1 MKEEKVLKIFERC
14 GGILK
19 GHFLL
24 SSGLHSPDYLQA
36 AKVFQYPEYATL
48 ISEELALR
56 FKREKID
63 LVIGPAI
70 GGILLSFELGR
81 ILKKRTIFAE
91 REEGKMRLRRG
102 FSIQKGEKC
111 LVVEDVITTGA
122 STKEVLDLVRENK
135 AEAVGIAAIIERSKE
150 PLIKSGVDFGVR
162 KEVLAHIPL
171 ITYSEKNCPLCKKKV
186 PLIKPGSRR

>member
-1 MKEEKVLKIFERC
+1 M
-14 GGILK
+14 LK

-24 SSGLHSPDYLQA
+24 SSGLHSPDYLQV

-48 ISEELALR
+48 LSRELALR
-56 FKREKID
+56 FKKEKID

-70 GGILLSFELGR
+70 GGILLSFEMGK
-81 ILKKRTIFAE
+81 ILKVKTIFAE

-122 STKEVLDLVRENK
+122 STKEVIDLVKRSK
-135 AEAVGIAAIIERSKE
+135 ADVVGIAAIIERSKE
-150 PLIKSGVDFGVR
+150 PIDFKAR
-162 KEVLAHIPL
+162 KEVLLRIPL
-171 ITYSEKNCPLCKKKV
+171 ITYSEKNCPLCKKKA
-186 PLIKPGSRR
+186 PLIKPGSRTIL

>member
-1 MKEEKVLKIFERC
+1 MKEKEVLKIFQKC
-14 GGILK
+14 GGMLK

-24 SSGLHSPDYLQA
+24 SSGLHSPDYLQV

-48 ISEELALR
+48 LSRELALR
-56 FKREKID
+56 FKKEKID

-70 GGILLSFELGR
+70 GGILLSFEMGK
-81 ILKKRTIFAE
+81 ILKVKTIFAE

-122 STKEVLDLVRENK
+122 STKEVIDLVKRSK
-135 AEAVGIAAIIERSKE
+135 ADVVGIAAIIERSKD
-150 PLIKSGVDFGVR
+150 PIDFKAR
-162 KEVLAHIPL
+162 KEVLLRIPL
-171 ITYSEKNCPLCKKKV
+171 ITYSEKNCPLCKKKA
-186 PLIKPGSRR
+186 PLIKPGSRTIL

>member
-1 MKEEKVLKIFERC
+1 MSKKEVLKIFAEC

-24 SSGLHSPDYLQA
+24 SSGLHSSDYLQA

-48 ISEELALR
+48 LSQELTLR
-56 FKREKID
+56 FEKERID

-70 GGILLSFELGR
+70 GGILLSFEMGR

-122 STKEVLDLVRENK
+122 STKEVIDLVRRNK
-135 AEAVGIAAIIERSKE
+135 ANVIGIAAIIERSKE
-150 PLIKSGVDFGVR
+150 PLIKSGVDFKVR
-162 KEVLAHIPL
+162 KEVLLQIPL
-171 ITYSEKNCPLCKKKV
+171 ITYSEENCPLCKKKI
-186 PLIKPGSRR
+186 PLTKPGSRK

>member
-1 MKEEKVLKIFERC
+1 MKEKEVLKIFQKC
-14 GGILK
+14 GGMLK

-48 ISEELALR
+48 LSRELALR
-56 FKREKID
+56 FKKEKID

-70 GGILLSFELGR
+70 GGILLSFEMGK
-81 ILKKRTIFAE
+81 ILKVKTIFAE

-122 STKEVLDLVRENK
+122 STKEVIDLVKRSK
-135 AEAVGIAAIIERSKE
+135 ADVVGIAAIIERSKE
-150 PLIKSGVDFGVR
+150 PIDFKAR
-162 KEVLAHIPL
+162 KEVLLRIPL
-171 ITYSEKNCPLCKKKV
+171 ITYSEKNCPLCKKKA
-186 PLIKPGSRR
+186 PLIKPGSRTIL

>member
-1 MKEEKVLKIFERC
+1 MKEKEVLKIFQKC
-14 GGILK
+14 GGMLK

-24 SSGLHSPDYLQA
+24 SSGLHSPDYLQV

-48 ISEELALR
+48 LSRELALR
-56 FKREKID
+56 FKKEKID

-70 GGILLSFELGR
+70 GGILLSFEMGK
-81 ILKKRTIFAE
+81 ILKVKTIFAE

-122 STKEVLDLVRENK
+122 STKEVIDLVKRSK
-135 AEAVGIAAIIERSKE
+135 ADVVGIAAIIERSKE
-150 PLIKSGVDFGVR
+150 PIDFKAR
-162 KEVLAHIPL
+162 KEVLLRIPL
-171 ITYSEKNCPLCKKKV
+171 ITYSEKNCPLCKKKA
-186 PLIKPGSRR
+186 PLIKPGSRTIL

>member
-1 MKEEKVLKIFERC
+1 MKEKEVLKIFQKC
-14 GGILK
+14 GGMLK

-24 SSGLHSPDYLQA
+24 SSGLHSPDYLQV

-48 ISEELALR
+48 LSRELALR
-56 FKREKID
+56 FKKKKID

-70 GGILLSFELGR
+70 GGILLSFEMGK
-81 ILKKRTIFAE
+81 ILKVKTIFAE

-122 STKEVLDLVRENK
+122 STKEVIDLVKRSK
-135 AEAVGIAAIIERSKE
+135 ADVVGIAAIIERSKE
-150 PLIKSGVDFGVR
+150 PIDFKAR
-162 KEVLAHIPL
+162 KEVLLRIPL
-171 ITYSEKNCPLCKKKV
+171 ITYSEKNCPLCKKKA
-186 PLIKPGSRR
+186 PLIKPGSRTIL

>member
-1 MKEEKVLKIFERC
+1 MKEKKVLKIFQKC
-14 GGILK
+14 GGMLK

-24 SSGLHSPDYLQA
+24 SSGLHSPDYLQV

-48 ISEELALR
+48 LSRELALR
-56 FKREKID
+56 FKKEKID

-70 GGILLSFELGR
+70 GGILLSFEMGK
-81 ILKKRTIFAE
+81 ILKVKTIFAE

-122 STKEVLDLVRENK
+122 STKEVIDLVKRSK
-135 AEAVGIAAIIERSKE
+135 ADVVGIAAIIERSKE
-150 PLIKSGVDFGVR
+150 PIDFKAR
-162 KEVLAHIPL
+162 KEVLLRIPL
-171 ITYSEKNCPLCKKKV
+171 ITYSEKNCPLCKKKA
-186 PLIKPGSRR
+186 PLIKPGSRTIL

>member
-1 MKEEKVLKIFERC
+1 MKEKEVLKIFQKC
-14 GGILK
+14 GGMLK

-48 ISEELALR
+48 LSREMALR
-56 FKREKID
+56 FKKKKID

-70 GGILLSFELGR
+70 GGILLSFEMGK
-81 ILKKRTIFAE
+81 ILKVKTIFAE

-122 STKEVLDLVRENK
+122 STKEVIDLVKRSK
-135 AEAVGIAAIIERSKE
+135 ADVVGIAAIIERSKE
-150 PLIKSGVDFGVR
+150 PIDFKAR
-162 KEVLAHIPL
+162 KEVLLRIPL
-171 ITYSEKNCPLCKKKV
+171 ITYSEKNCPLCKKKA
-186 PLIKPGSRR
+186 PLIKPGSRTIL